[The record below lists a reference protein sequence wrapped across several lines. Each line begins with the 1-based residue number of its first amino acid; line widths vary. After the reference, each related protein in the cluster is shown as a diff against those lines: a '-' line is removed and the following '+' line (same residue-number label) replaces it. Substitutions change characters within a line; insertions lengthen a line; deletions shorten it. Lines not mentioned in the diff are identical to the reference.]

1 MSAIPHSLQIPFP
14 EVVVNRIAGL
24 KAGDTVV
31 TPNRRLAI
39 TLRREFDRIQTA
51 QGISAWASA
60 DILPVSAFIERIYE
74 DALYSTHASHLPQLL
89 TSAQEQ
95 LLWEE
100 AVARSVGA
108 PVLLSVAE
116 TARLAREAWVLAHEW
131 QLIPRLGK
139 FVLNEDCRA
148 FSAWSR
154 RYENVTRKAR
164 QIDRA
169 RLCTL
174 VTGLCG
180 SPGIAIPQRLICY
193 GFDSVTPQWAALLA
207 KLEEAGCEVDEMRG
221 TTPPVQRFEM
231 SRSATRTVQRMECD
245 VSNDEIY
252 RAAAWARTRIE
263 KDSVARIGIVVPQLS
278 EYRSSLVRI
287 FSSVMEPD
295 VRQAL
300 PGASQHMPFNISLG
314 VALSSY
320 PLVHA
325 AFLVLELIQGEIEFE
340 RASLLLR
347 SPFLAGAEAEML
359 PRAQLDAKLR
369 KHAEPVITLDRLL
382 GLIKHENNA
391 NCPILVKLLSACEKF
406 RKKMSTNEQRP
417 SALAR
422 AIFDIL
428 RLVGFPG
435 ERTPDS
441 SEYQTLKKWQDV
453 LSGFAL
459 LDNVTVT
466 TGLSYRQAVSRLRGM
481 AADTLFQPET
491 PDVPIQILSVFE
503 AAGMMFD
510 HLWVMGLSDE
520 AWPLQPRPNPFL
532 PIELQRAEGLPLGSP
547 AATLELACRF
557 TDGWLAASKEVILS
571 HARHIGSSDTR
582 ELAPSPLIA
591 HIAASDIGLPGLLP
605 EYVKHRDLI
614 HQGRRLERIK
624 DNPAPGIA
632 HDKGGDGRTR
642 GGVAVIKDQAAC
654 PFRALALHRLYAE
667 GLKMPHSG
675 LDAAERGTLVHEMLA
690 QVWGRIR
697 NKSELDA
704 LAENELRMLL
714 TSVAG
719 EVIARMSARHPY
731 TLSERLARIEQRR
744 LIRLAREWLEEERK
758 RSDFTVVSTEARRS
772 IEIAGLALNTRLDRV
787 DELPDGRRIVIDYKT
802 RAPSVNAMLGERP
815 DEPQLP
821 LYLVAAEA
829 DAAAIAFAQVRTG
842 EMRYTALARDN
853 DLLPGVK
860 GFAESRHIDRYD
872 SWEALVAAWLDA
884 LVSVVTDFSSGHSQV
899 DPKKYPQTCRTCDVR
914 PLCRIYERAAMD
926 FTEQGEEE

>member
-14 EVVVNRIAGL
+14 EVVVNCIAGL
-24 KAGDTVV
+24 KAGDTIV

-39 TLRREFDRIQTA
+39 TLRREFDRIQA
-51 QGISAWASA
+51 ARGISAWASA

-74 DALYSTHASHLPQLL
+74 DALYSSYAPHLPQLL

-100 AVARSVGA
+100 AVARSVGV
-108 PVLLSVAE
+108 PVLLSVSE

-154 RYENVTRKAR
+154 RYENVTRKAH

-169 RLCTL
+169 SLCTL
-174 VTGLCG
+174 VTALCG

-207 KLEEAGCEVDEMRG
+207 KLEETGCEVDEVRG

-231 SRSATRTVQRMECD
+231 PYSENRTVHRVECD

-252 RAAAWARTRIE
+252 RAAVWARARIE
-263 KDSVARIGIVVPQLS
+263 RDSAARVGIVVPQLS

-287 FSSVMEPD
+287 FSSVMQPD

-300 PGASQHMPFNISLG
+300 PGTPRHMPFNISLG

-340 RASLLLR
+340 RASLLFR

-369 KHAEPVITLDRLL
+369 KHAEPVIALDRLL
-382 GLIKHENNA
+382 GLVKRENNA
-391 NCPILVKLLSACEKF
+391 NCPILVKLLSACEKIC
-406 RKKMSTNEQRP
+406 KKMSTDEQRP

-422 AIFDIL
+422 AISEIL

-459 LDNVTVT
+459 LDNVT
-466 TGLSYRQAVSRLRGM
+466 TGMSYRQAVSHLRGM
-481 AADTLFQPET
+481 VADTLFQPET
-491 PDVPIQILSVFE
+491 LDVPIQILGVFE

-532 PIELQRAEGLPLGSP
+532 PIELQRAERLPLSSP
-547 AATLELACRF
+547 ATTLELASRF

-591 HIAASDIGLPGLLP
+591 HLAASDIALPNLLP
-605 EYVKHRDLI
+605 DYVKHRDLI

-624 DNPAPGIA
+624 DDPAPGIV
-632 HDKGGDGRTR
+632 HDKGGDDRAR

-654 PFRALALHRLYAE
+654 PFRALALHRLHAE
-667 GLKMPHSG
+667 GLKTPHSG

-697 NKSELDA
+697 DKSTLDA
-704 LAENELRMLL
+704 LAEDELKTLL
-714 TSVAG
+714 ISAAG
-719 EVIARMSARHPY
+719 EVIARMSVRHPY

-787 DELPDGRRIVIDYKT
+787 DELADGRRIVIDYKT

-815 DEPQLP
+815 EEPQLP
-821 LYLVAAEA
+821 LYLVAAEP
-829 DAAAIAFAQVRTG
+829 DAAAIAFAQVKTG
-842 EMRYTALARDN
+842 EMRFTALVRDN
-853 DLLPGVK
+853 DLLPDVK
-860 GFAESRHIDRYD
+860 EFAPSRHVDRYD
-872 SWEALVAAWLDA
+872 SWEALVAAWSDV
-884 LVSVVTDFSSGHSQV
+884 LVSVATDFSSGHSQV
-899 DPKKYPQTCRTCDVR
+899 DPKKYPHTCRTCDVR
-914 PLCRIYERAAMD
+914 PLCRIYERAVAD
-926 FTEQGEEE
+926 FTAQGEEE

>member
-1 MSAIPHSLQIPFP
+1 MSAIPHSLQISFP

-31 TPNRRLAI
+31 TPNRRLAA
-39 TLRREFDRIQTA
+39 TLKHEFDRIQAA
-51 QGISAWASA
+51 QGISAWVSA
-60 DILPVSAFIERIYE
+60 DILPASAFIERIYE
-74 DALYSTHASHLPQLL
+74 DGLYSTHASHLPQLL
-89 TSAQEQ
+89 TAAQEQ

-100 AVARSVGA
+100 AIARSVGA

-180 SPGIAIPQRLICY
+180 SPGIAVPQRLICY

-207 KLEEAGCEVDEMRG
+207 KLEEAGCEVDEVRG
-221 TTPPVQRFEM
+221 TTPPVQGFEM
-231 SRSATRTVQRMECD
+231 PHSANRTVHRVECD
-245 VSNDEIY
+245 VSSEEIY
-252 RAAAWARTRIE
+252 RAAVWARARIE
-263 KDSVARIGIVVPQLS
+263 RDSAARVGIVVPPLS

-300 PGASQHMPFNISLG
+300 PGAPRHMPFNISLG
-314 VALSSY
+314 IALGSY

-340 RASLLLR
+340 CASLLLR

-359 PRAQLDAKLR
+359 PRGQLDAKLR

-382 GLIKHENNA
+382 GLVKREKNA
-391 NCPILVKLLSACEKF
+391 GCPVLVELLSACEKF
-406 RKKMSTNEQRP
+406 CKKMSTDMQRP

-422 AIFDIL
+422 AISDIL

-453 LSGFAL
+453 LAGFAL
-459 LDNVTVT
+459 LDNVT
-466 TGLSYRQAVSRLRGM
+466 TGMSYRQAVSHLRGM

-491 PDVPIQILSVFE
+491 PDVPIQILGVFE

-532 PIELQRAEGLPLGSP
+532 PIELQRTQRLPLGSP
-547 AATLELACRF
+547 AATLELASRF
-557 TDGWLAASKEVILS
+557 TDGWLAASQEVILS

-591 HIAASDIGLPGLLP
+591 HIAASDIGFPGLLP

-624 DNPAPGIA
+624 DDPAPGVV
-632 HDKGGDGRTR
+632 HGKGDGRAR

-654 PFRALALHRLYAE
+654 PFRALALHRLQAE
-667 GLKMPHSG
+667 GLKTPHSG
-675 LDAAERGTLVHEMLA
+675 LDAAERGSLIHEMLA

-697 NKSELDA
+697 DKSALDA
-704 LAENELRMLL
+704 LAEDELKTLL
-714 TSVAG
+714 TSAAG
-719 EVIARMSARHPY
+719 EVIARMSVRRPY
-731 TLSERLARIEQRR
+731 TLSERLVRIEQRR

-758 RSDFTVVSTEARRS
+758 RSDFTVISTEAKRS
-772 IEIAGLALNTRLDRV
+772 IEIAGLALSTRLDRV
-787 DELPDGRRIVIDYKT
+787 DELADGRRIVIDYKT

-829 DAAAIAFAQVRTG
+829 EAAAIAFAQIRTG
-842 EMRYTALARDN
+842 EMGYTALARDN

-872 SWEALVAAWLDA
+872 SWEALVAAWSHA
-884 LVSVVTDFSSGHSQV
+884 LAGVAADFSSGHSQV

-926 FTEQGEEE
+926 FTGQGEEE

>member
-1 MSAIPHSLQIPFP
+1 MSAIPHSLQIPFL
-14 EVVVNRIAGL
+14 EVVINRIAGL

-31 TPNRRLAI
+31 TPNQRLAI
-39 TLRREFDRIQTA
+39 TLRREFDRIQA
-51 QGISAWASA
+51 VQGLSAWASA

-74 DALYSTHASHLPQLL
+74 DALYSTHAPHLPQLL
-89 TSAQEQ
+89 TATQEQ

-100 AVARSVGA
+100 AIAQSVTA
-108 PVLLSVAE
+108 PILLSVAE
-116 TARLAREAWVLAHEW
+116 TARLAREAWMLAHEW

-180 SPGIAIPQRLICY
+180 SPGIAMPQRLICY

-207 KLEEAGCEVDEMRG
+207 KLEEAGCEVDEVRG

-231 SRSATRTVQRMECD
+231 PRSPNQTVHRVECD

-252 RAAAWARTRIE
+252 RAAVWARARIE
-263 KDSVARIGIVVPQLS
+263 RDSAARVGIVVPQLS
-278 EYRSSLVRI
+278 EYRSSLIRI
-287 FSSVMEPD
+287 FSSVMESD

-300 PGASQHMPFNISLG
+300 PGAPRHMPFNISLG

-347 SPFLAGAEAEML
+347 SPFLAGAETEML

-369 KHAEPVITLDRLL
+369 KHAEPVITLDRVL
-382 GLIKHENNA
+382 GLIKRENNA
-391 NCPILVKLLSACEKF
+391 NCPILVNLLSACEKF
-406 RKKMSTNEQRP
+406 CKKMSTDMQRP

-422 AIFDIL
+422 AISDIL
-428 RLVGFPG
+428 RLIGFPG

-459 LDNVTVT
+459 LDNVTS
-466 TGLSYRQAVSRLRGM
+466 GMSYRQAVSHLRGM

-491 PDVPIQILSVFE
+491 PDVPIQILGVFE
-503 AAGMMFD
+503 AAGMIFD

-532 PIELQRAEGLPLGSP
+532 PIELQRAQRLPLGSP
-547 AATLELACRF
+547 AATLELASRF

-591 HIAASDIGLPGLLP
+591 HIAVSDSGLPDLLP

-614 HQGRRLERIK
+614 HRGRRLERIK
-624 DNPAPGIA
+624 DEPAPGIVSG
-632 HDKGGDGRTR
+632 KGREGGAR

-654 PFRALALHRLYAE
+654 PFRALALHRLHAE
-667 GLKMPHSG
+667 GLKTPHSG
-675 LDAAERGTLVHEMLA
+675 LDAAERGNVVHEMLA
-690 QVWGRIR
+690 QVWGQIK
-697 NKSELDA
+697 NKSALDA
-704 LAENELRMLL
+704 LTEDELRTLL
-714 TSVAG
+714 TSAAG
-719 EVIARMSARHPY
+719 EVIARMSARHSH
-731 TLSERLARIEQRR
+731 TLSERLARVEQRR
-744 LIRLAREWLEEERK
+744 LARLAREWLEEERK
-758 RSDFTVVSTEARRS
+758 RSDFTVVSTEVRKS

-787 DELPDGRRIVIDYKT
+787 DELADGRRIVIDYKT

-821 LYLVAAEA
+821 LYLVAAEV

-853 DLLPGVK
+853 DLLPDVK

-872 SWEALVAAWLDA
+872 SWEALVAAWFEA
-884 LVSVVTDFSSGHSQV
+884 LVSVAADFSRGHSQV
-899 DPKKYPQTCRTCDVR
+899 DPKKYPQTCRTCDVQ
-914 PLCRIYERAAMD
+914 PLCRIYERAATD
-926 FTEQGEEE
+926 FTAQGEEE

>member
-1 MSAIPHSLQIPFP
+1 MPAIPHSLKIPFP

-39 TLRREFDRIQTA
+39 TLRREFDRIQAA

-74 DALYSTHASHLPQLL
+74 DALYSPHASHLPQLL

-95 LLWEE
+95 FLWEE
-100 AVARSVGA
+100 VVVQSAA

-116 TARLAREAWVLAHEW
+116 TARLAREAWMLAHEW

-148 FSAWSR
+148 FSAWSH
-154 RYENVTRKAR
+154 RYENVTRKGR

-207 KLEEAGCEVDEMRG
+207 KLEEAGCEVDEVTG
-221 TTPPVQRFEM
+221 TGPSAQRFEM
-231 SRSATRTVQRMECD
+231 PYSANRAVHRVECD

-252 RAAAWARTRIE
+252 HAAVWARARIE
-263 KDSVARIGIVVPQLS
+263 RDSAARVGIVVPPLS

-287 FSSVMEPD
+287 FSSVMDPD

-300 PGASQHMPFNISLG
+300 PGAPRHMPFNISLG

-347 SPFLAGAEAEML
+347 SPFLAGAETEML
-359 PRAQLDAKLR
+359 PRARLDAKLR
-369 KHAEPVITLDRLL
+369 KHAEPVITLERLL
-382 GLIKHENNA
+382 VLVKRENNT
-391 NCPILVKLLSACEKF
+391 NCPILVKLLWACEKF
-406 RKKMSTNEQRP
+406 RKKMSTDVQRP

-422 AIFDIL
+422 AISDIL

-453 LSGFAL
+453 FAGLAL
-459 LDNVTVT
+459 LDNVT
-466 TGLSYRQAVSRLRGM
+466 TGMSYRQAISHLRGM

-491 PDVPIQILSVFE
+491 PDVPIQILGVFE
-503 AAGMMFD
+503 AGGMMFD

-532 PIELQRAEGLPLGSP
+532 PIELQRAERLPLGSP
-547 AATLELACRF
+547 ATTLELASRF
-557 TDGWLAASKEVILS
+557 TDGWLTASKEVILS

-591 HIAASDIGLPGLLP
+591 HIAASDIRLFDLLP
-605 EYVKHRDLI
+605 DYVKHRDLI
-614 HQGRRLERIK
+614 HRGRRLERIK
-624 DNPAPGIA
+624 DEPAPGIISG
-632 HDKGGDGRTR
+632 KGGDGRAR

-654 PFRALALHRLYAE
+654 PFRALALHRLHAE
-667 GLKMPHSG
+667 GLKTPHPG
-675 LDAAERGTLVHEMLA
+675 LDAGERGTLVHEMLA
-690 QVWGRIR
+690 QVWGQIK
-697 NKSELDA
+697 NKSALDA
-704 LAENELRMLL
+704 LAEDELRTLL
-714 TSVAG
+714 TSAAG
-719 EVIARMSARHPY
+719 EVIARMSARHSY

-744 LIRLAREWLEEERK
+744 LARLAREWLEEERK
-758 RSDFTVVSTEARRS
+758 RSDFTVVSTEARKS

-787 DELPDGRRIVIDYKT
+787 DELADGRRIVIDYKT

-821 LYLVAAEA
+821 LYLVAAEVN
-829 DAAAIAFAQVRTG
+829 AAAIAFAQVRAG

-853 DLLPGVK
+853 DLLPDVK

-872 SWEALVAAWLDA
+872 SWEALVAAWFDA

-899 DPKKYPQTCRTCDVR
+899 DPKKYPQTCRTCDVS
-914 PLCRIYERAAMD
+914 PLCRIYERAATD
-926 FTEQGEEE
+926 FAAQGEEE